1 MSMLMTIFQKR
12 ERATGIGPAS
22 EAWEAS
28 ILPMNYARKSGYRG
42 RTSANRMRVTM
53 VAGLGDVRE
62 SPTPGTVARL
72 PLNPLS
78 DGAVRLDQVSH
89 HRGAGPKQ
97 GCILTQGRA
106 VDH

>member
-1 MSMLMTIFQKR
+1 
-12 ERATGIGPAS
+12 
-22 EAWEAS
+22 
-28 ILPMNYARKSGYRG
+28 MNYARKSGYQDQ
-42 RTSANRMRVTM
+42 TLANRMRDTM

-62 SPTPGTVARL
+62 SLTPGTIARQFFTL
-72 PLNPLS
+72 LS
-78 DGAVRLDQVSH
+78 DRAVRLDQVSH

>member
-1 MSMLMTIFQKR
+1 MLMTTFQKR

-42 RTSANRMRVTM
+42 QASANRMRVTM

-72 PLNPLS
+72 LLNPLS
-78 DGAVRLDQVSH
+78 DGAVRLDQVGH
-89 HRGAGPKQ
+89 HRGAGSKQ